1 MDGLSSGCVFNIIIK
16 LSYPILSRALETI
29 VVGARRVY
37 LQFGGPTATQW
48 ILFLGPLDPA
58 SEWMNG
64 YDMYDG
70 VGEYQVSSKQL
81 ILIKFTS
88 FKPFANIVWHK

>member
-16 LSYPILSRALETI
+16 LSYPILSRVLETT

-37 LQFGGPTATQW
+37 LQFGGPTQW
-48 ILFLGPLDPA
+48 ILFWGPLDPA

-64 YDMYDG
+64 YDTYDG
-70 VGEYQVSSKQL
+70 VGEYQVSSEQTL
-81 ILIKFTS
+81 LTKFAS
-88 FKPFANIVWHK
+88 FKTFANTARHK